1 MPVPYR
7 IGLLGLGHV
16 GGALARRLVEDA
28 DRIATAAGRPIAL
41 EAIAVAHPQGRSAPA
56 PLRPANEVVGDAKL
70 DAIVE
75 LIGGLE
81 PAHTYIRAALQ
92 AGRQLITANKQVIA
106 THGPTLARLGPLR
119 FEASVAS
126 PIPIVE
132 TLAESLGSDRIRAVA
147 GILNGTTNSILEA
160 MGGGSSYADALAD
173 AQRRG
178 LAEADPSADVDAHD
192 PAAKLAIIAMLAFRR
207 RIDPSQIA
215 RVGIRE
221 LGPGQMEDGRRR
233 GFVIKLIAAAASHDG
248 ARIEADIRPRLVPAD
263 APMARVHG
271 AMNAIALDAEYAGS
285 LIFEG
290 PGAGPDAAA
299 SAVLA
304 DLIRAAKGVPP
315 SAGSLLATLADTSP
329 VTVVPLGPTAPY
341 PAAS

>member
-1 MPVPYR
+1 MRAPFRVAL
-7 IGLLGLGHV
+7 IGLGNV

-28 DRIATAAGRPIAL
+28 DRITLAAGRPIAL
-41 EAIAVAHPQGRSAPA
+41 EGIAVAHPEGRRALA
-56 PLRPANEVVGDAKL
+56 PLRPAVQLLAQPQL

-75 LIGGLE
+75 VMGGIE
-81 PAHTYIRAALQ
+81 PASTYISAALQ
-92 AGRQLITANKQVIA
+92 AGRQVITANKQLVA
-106 THGPTLARLGPLR
+106 AQGPPLACLGPLR

-126 PIPIVE
+126 AIPIVE
-132 TLAESLGSDRIRAVA
+132 TLAEALAADRIRSVI
-147 GILNGTTNSILEA
+147 GILNGTTNSMLEKMA
-160 MGGGSSYADALAD
+160 AGMRYADALAD
-173 AQRRG
+173 AQQRG

-192 PAAKLAIIAMLAFRR
+192 PAAKLAILAMLAFRR

-215 RVGIRE
+215 RVGIRD

-233 GFVIKLIAAAASHDG
+233 GFVIKLIAAAAIHDG

-263 APMARVHG
+263 APLARVHG

-304 DLIRAAKGVPP
+304 DLIRAAKGVPA

-341 PAAS
+341 PAA

>member
-1 MPVPYR
+1 MHAPYR

-28 DRIATAAGRPIAL
+28 DRITSAAGRPIAL
-41 EAIAVAHPQGRSAPA
+41 EAITVAHPQGRRAPA
-56 PLRPANEVVGDAKL
+56 PLLPAAELLAHPEL

-75 LIGGLE
+75 VMGGLE
-81 PAHTYIRAALQ
+81 PAHTYIHTALQ

-106 THGPTLARLGPLR
+106 AAGPGLARLGPLR
-119 FEASVAS
+119 FEAAVAS
-126 PIPIVE
+126 AIPIVE
-132 TLAESLGSDRIRAVA
+132 TLAETLASDRIRAVI
-147 GILNGTTNSILEA
+147 GILNGTTNSILQA
-160 MGGGSSYADALAD
+160 MGEGAAYADALAD

-207 RIDPSQIA
+207 RIDPTQIT
-215 RVGIRE
+215 RVGIRN
-221 LGPGQMEDGRRR
+221 LGHVQLREARER
-233 GFVIKLIAAAASHDG
+233 GCIVKLIAAARTLNG
-248 ARIEADIRPRLVPAD
+248 TGIEADVRPRLIPRD
-263 APMARVHG
+263 APMARVDG
-271 AMNAIALDAEYAGS
+271 ALNAIAVDATYAGA
-285 LIFEG
+285 LFLQG

-304 DLIRAAKGVPP
+304 DLVRAARDIPA
-315 SAGSLLATLADTSP
+315 SAGALLASLADQP
-329 VTVVPLGPTAPY
+329 VTIITPLGSDAPY